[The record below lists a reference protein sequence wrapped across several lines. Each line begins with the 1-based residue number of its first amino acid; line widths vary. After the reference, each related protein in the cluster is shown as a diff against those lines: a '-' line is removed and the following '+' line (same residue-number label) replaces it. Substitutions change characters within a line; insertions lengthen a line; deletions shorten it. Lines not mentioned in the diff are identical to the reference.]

1 MNPSPPQKKTKTVS
15 VIEKVIALKVIMSS
29 GLILSRFCSR
39 SNHCC
44 GCMAAAFLSCSEDTV
59 LTRTAQSLALTI
71 FLVQPLRKLLS
82 LEMSVKIDVLFV
94 DKHSTP
100 THSLHLISYG
110 YYFSHHLLHKTFFP
124 SMSEIVSSRLRLLNI
139 QEPQP
144 GSCLYYQLC
153 VPSCEVGLHK

>member
-1 MNPSPPQKKTKTVS
+1 
-15 VIEKVIALKVIMSS
+15 MSS
-29 GLILSRFCSR
+29 GLILSTFCSG

-44 GCMAAAFLSCSEDTV
+44 GCMTVAFLYCPEDTV

-100 THSLHLISYG
+100 THSLHFISYG

-124 SMSEIVSSRLRLLNI
+124 SMSEIVSSWLRLLNI

-144 GSCLYYQLC
+144 GSCLYYQPY